1 MKKRNTVYAV
11 SLFVTSAIVIWS
23 IIACDNFI
31 AVSSR
36 LYELLSV
43 NLGWLYLLLIAGFV
57 VFCVGIACSRFGRIR
72 LGGDDE
78 QPEYSTVSWFAM
90 LFCAGMGVGLVFW
103 GVSEP
108 ITHFLSPDAMEGG
121 TPEAAEF
128 AMQATFMHWGVH
140 PWAIY
145 AVIGLSIA
153 YFSFRK
159 GEKNLLSRVF
169 VPILG
174 QRAIDGG
181 IGKAIDVITVVI
193 TVMGIST
200 SLGLGALQI
209 NGGVSYLT
217 GLPFGLKT
225 QIIIIALV
233 TVAFT
238 ISSVSGVDKGIK
250 LLSNINLVMAIALA
264 AAAFLVGPK
273 LEIVNSFINGLGDYL
288 SGIVKESL
296 KLHTYGDNTWIIGW
310 RVFYWAW
317 WISWGP
323 FVGSFIARISRGRT
337 IRQFM
342 IGVLLV
348 PTAVSCIWFAIFGN
362 LGIHLAMENIFT
374 QGELGEIISTPET
387 ALFIVLG
394 EYPLGVVLSVIAIVL
409 LFTFFITSADSGTFV
424 LGIFT
429 SDGEQNPANTRKI
442 IWCFIISLLAIGL
455 LVTGGLES
463 VQTVSLVVAFPFLFI
478 MVGCCVSLVKSL
490 RGEADGDQ
498 R

>member
-1 MKKRNTVYAV
+1 
-11 SLFVTSAIVIWS
+11 
-23 IIACDNFI
+23 
-31 AVSSR
+31 
-36 LYELLSV
+36 
-43 NLGWLYLLLIAGFV
+43 
-57 VFCVGIACSRFGRIR
+57 
-72 LGGDDE
+72 
-78 QPEYSTVSWFAM
+78 
-90 LFCAGMGVGLVFW
+90 
-103 GVSEP
+103 
-108 ITHFLSPDAMEGG
+108 
-121 TPEAAEF
+121 
-128 AMQATFMHWGVH
+128 
-140 PWAIY
+140 
-145 AVIGLSIA
+145 
-153 YFSFRK
+153 
-159 GEKNLLSRVF
+159 
-169 VPILG
+169 
-174 QRAIDGG
+174 
-181 IGKAIDVITVVI
+181 
-193 TVMGIST
+193 
-200 SLGLGALQI
+200 
-209 NGGVSYLT
+209 
-217 GLPFGLKT
+217 
-225 QIIIIALV
+225 
-233 TVAFT
+233 
-238 ISSVSGVDKGIK
+238 
-250 LLSNINLVMAIALA
+250 MAIALA

-273 LEIVNSFINGLGDYL
+273 MEIVNSFINGLGDYL

-429 SDGEQNPANTRKI
+429 SDGDQNPTNTRKI